1 MQERGLAARELAQ
14 GVRRDLPSVSRL
26 LYGVE
31 PLTAEWAVNLSKVL
45 GANPKFWLRR
55 EELYRADL
63 ERLCG
68 VAGIDRREGWLHDL
82 PLKEMVQFGWI
93 SQGSTAHETALNAC
107 AFFGVTTAEAFE
119 RKYQSLLSSTAYR
132 TSTAFPTRPS
142 ALAAWLRQGEIEA
155 STIDCAPW
163 SDAILRESISE
174 ILPLTR
180 KRNPASF
187 LPELEHLLANCGV
200 AMVVTRSVDGCR
212 ASGATRFLNS
222 KRALMQLSFRYLVDD
237 QFWFTVFHEIGH
249 LLLHSQEALFLEGLE
264 LRNSRAEVEA
274 DEFAVNTLFA
284 KVGVDALDRVEIS
297 KFDIARLAHKAG
309 IAPGIVVG
317 QLQARGRVPFKHF
330 NFLKARYDWTAK
342 VG

>member
-1 MQERGLAARELAQ
+1 
-14 GVRRDLPSVSRL
+14 
-26 LYGVE
+26 
-31 PLTAEWAVNLSKVL
+31 
-45 GANPKFWLRR
+45 
-55 EELYRADL
+55 
-63 ERLCG
+63 
-68 VAGIDRREGWLHDL
+68 
-82 PLKEMVQFGWI
+82 
-93 SQGSTAHETALNAC
+93 
-107 AFFGVTTAEAFE
+107 
-119 RKYQSLLSSTAYR
+119 
-132 TSTAFPTRPS
+132 
-142 ALAAWLRQGEIEA
+142 
-155 STIDCAPW
+155 
-163 SDAILRESISE
+163 
-174 ILPLTR
+174 
-180 KRNPASF
+180 
-187 LPELEHLLANCGV
+187 
-200 AMVVTRSVDGCR
+200 
-212 ASGATRFLNS
+212 
-222 KRALMQLSFRYLVDD
+222 MQLSFRYLVDD